1 MSEKQINQIIA
12 NTRHEAQFTGAEV
25 EVIQLG
31 NDCYIYVDGVK
42 THALTC
48 E

>member
-1 MSEKQINQIIA
+1 MNEKQINQIIA
-12 NTRHEAQFTGAEV
+12 NARHEAQFTGAEV

-42 THALTC
+42 AYELTC